1 MNRIFREGQFYLTHS
16 KQLYQ
21 MATLKYK
28 NSIYFKITKQY
39 VKETSLS
46 LPAPLVHLPG
56 LTLGSG
62 QEGLF

>member
-1 MNRIFREGQFYLTHS
+1 MNRIFRKGQFYITNS
-16 KQLYQ
+16 KQLHQ

-39 VKETSLS
+39 VKETALS
-46 LPAPLVHLPG
+46 LPAPPVPLPG
-56 LTLGSG
+56 LTLGSR